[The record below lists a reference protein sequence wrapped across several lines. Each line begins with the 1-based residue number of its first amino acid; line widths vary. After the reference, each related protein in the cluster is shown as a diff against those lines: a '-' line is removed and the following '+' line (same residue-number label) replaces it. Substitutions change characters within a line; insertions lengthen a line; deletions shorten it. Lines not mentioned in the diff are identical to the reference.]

1 MKILEAAKTGWEK
14 GVGKAKEKYAELRK
28 STIAEKT
35 VGKLKKLKRK
45 KSTDPKPA
53 KSKKKKK
60 TSWFE
65 KLKKKIKTRWCKKP
79 KKDDVPKKTTPP
91 KPTSPKPTYS
101 SLKTTG
107 ELNEVV
113 KVVEPTSGSKVTF
126 QIFMNQ
132 PNFKSCVEQI
142 TAIARVLN
150 STCVVNEDKV
160 TVSCPSPEVAERIK
174 NYWK

>member
-1 MKILEAAKTGWEK
+1 MKILEAAKNGWEK

-35 VGKLKKLKRK
+35 AEKFKKFKRK
-45 KSTDPKPA
+45 KTTDSKPA
-53 KSKKKKK
+53 KPKKEKK

-65 KLKKKIKTRWCKKP
+65 KLKKKKNSWFKKP
-79 KKDDVPKKTTPP
+79 KKANTPKKTTPP

-132 PNFKSCVEQI
+132 PNLKSCVDQI
-142 TAIARVLN
+142 IAIARVLN
-150 STCVVNEDKV
+150 STCVVNGDKV

>member
-1 MKILEAAKTGWEK
+1 MKILEAAKNGWNK
-14 GVGKAKEKYAELRK
+14 GKEKAKEKYAELRK

-35 VGKLKKLKRK
+35 VARFKKFKFK
-45 KSTDPKPA
+45 KSTDPKMEKP
-53 KSKKKKK
+53 KKEKK
-60 TSWFE
+60 TGWFE
-65 KLKKKIKTRWCKKP
+65 KLKRKKTRWFKKP
-79 KKDDVPKKTTPP
+79 KKATSP
-91 KPTSPKPTYS
+91 KPTSPKPTYG

-113 KVVEPTSGSKVTF
+113 KVVEPTSGSQVTF
-126 QIFMNQ
+126 QIFMSQSNTQ
-132 PNFKSCVEQI
+132 SCIEQI
-142 TAIARVLN
+142 KAIARVLN